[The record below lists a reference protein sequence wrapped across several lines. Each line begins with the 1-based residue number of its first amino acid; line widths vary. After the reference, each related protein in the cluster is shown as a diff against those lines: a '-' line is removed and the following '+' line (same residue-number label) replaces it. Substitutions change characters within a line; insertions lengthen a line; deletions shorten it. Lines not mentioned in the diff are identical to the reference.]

1 MGNLY
6 WVVNDW
12 RRDICFGM
20 DRSDFKLKPF
30 EINQDTFVTDYPVA
44 YGLFIGSGLG
54 KAKFFVG

>member
-20 DRSDFKLKPF
+20 DRSDFKFKFF
-30 EINQDTFVTDYPVA
+30 EINQDIFVIDYLVV
-44 YGLFIGSGLG
+44 YGLFIGLGLG
-54 KAKFFVG
+54 KVKFFVG